1 MDKIKKQIIKTKSL
15 NQQAIE
21 LYNQSAIIVNLYYTE
36 YVEEFFDYLK
46 DIPDEIDIY
55 IKSSLDKII
64 DMFKDFEQNK
74 LCNRTFIYIK
84 KENRG
89 RDISAL
95 LVDGQNIWRK
105 YEYICFIH
113 DKKAKRK
120 QDESVT
126 ALWRINFLE
135 NMIGNNEYIDA
146 VLNMF
151 KVDTKLGLMIPP
163 YPYDKNWNRSYM
175 GNNYDNMVKLA
186 MKIGILNNIEYDENK
201 ISIGTSFWCRTKSL
215 KKLWEVDWKYED
227 FDNEPLPV
235 DGTISHAIERILPY
249 VADDAGYKTVI
260 AVNQNYIDMYC
271 NELER
276 DVHNFF
282 DEMSYQFPVH
292 SFDDIK
298 KLMCNLQEISKYFK
312 IHRNVYFYGAGFYG
326 KKLYE
331 FVKSFGLQPSGFIVT
346 KKEKDI
352 CEINGIKV
360 LELNELD
367 KNQVDGIVITVGNKF
382 SKDIEQ
388 NLQNKDINDY
398 LMINI

>member
-1 MDKIKKQIIKTKSL
+1 M
-15 NQQAIE
+15 
-21 LYNQSAIIVNLYYTE
+21 
-36 YVEEFFDYLK
+36 
-46 DIPDEIDIY
+46 
-55 IKSSLDKII
+55 
-64 DMFKDFEQNK
+64 
-74 LCNRTFIYIK
+74 
-84 KENRG
+84 
-89 RDISAL
+89 
-95 LVDGQNIWRK
+95 
-105 YEYICFIH
+105 
-113 DKKAKRK
+113 
-120 QDESVT
+120 
-126 ALWRINFLE
+126 
-135 NMIGNNEYIDA
+135 
-146 VLNMF
+146 
-151 KVDTKLGLMIPP
+151 
-163 YPYDKNWNRSYM
+163 
-175 GNNYDNMVKLA
+175 
-186 MKIGILNNIEYDENK
+186 
-201 ISIGTSFWCRTKSL
+201 
-215 KKLWEVDWKYED
+215 WEVDWKYED

-260 AVNQNYIDMYC
+260 AVNQNYIDKYC

-276 DVHNFF
+276 DVNNFF